1 MERALTVAESA
12 ARRKDI
18 PKRVSSRQTE
28 ARITA
33 CTVIFTAIIINILW
47 WVGSQSIQW
56 ETSPAASL
64 EAVQPEVHRTG
75 LK

>member
-1 MERALTVAESA
+1 MEKVLTVESVTK
-12 ARRKDI
+12 RKDI
-18 PKRVSSRQTE
+18 PKRVSSKQLE

-33 CTVIFTAIIINILW
+33 CTVIFAAIIINILW

-56 ETSPAASL
+56 RTSPAVSL
-64 EAVQPEVHRTG
+64 EAAQPGVHQTS